1 MDKLKKLG
9 LVGALLGV
17 SGAAMADAPVVTE
30 TVSDIEAAAAP
41 IAAVAGAS
49 LSIYVGL
56 RVWKMVRRAIQL
68 KAVFSGFMAAAG

>member
-17 SGAAMADAPVVTE
+17 SSASMAAAPVVTE

-49 LSIYVGL
+49 LSVYVGL
-56 RVWKMVRRAIQL
+56 RVWKMVRRAI
-68 KAVFSGFMAAAG
+68 

>member
-17 SGAAMADAPVVTE
+17 SSASMAAAPEVTDTVADI
-30 TVSDIEAAAAP
+30 DAAAAP

-49 LSIYVGL
+49 LSVYVGL
-56 RVWKMVRRAIQL
+56 RVWKMVRRAI
-68 KAVFSGFMAAAG
+68 

>member
-1 MDKLKKLG
+1 MEKFKKLG
-9 LVGALLGV
+9 LVAALLGV

-49 LSIYVGL
+49 LSVYVGL
-56 RVWKMVRRAIQL
+56 RVWKMVRRAI
-68 KAVFSGFMAAAG
+68 